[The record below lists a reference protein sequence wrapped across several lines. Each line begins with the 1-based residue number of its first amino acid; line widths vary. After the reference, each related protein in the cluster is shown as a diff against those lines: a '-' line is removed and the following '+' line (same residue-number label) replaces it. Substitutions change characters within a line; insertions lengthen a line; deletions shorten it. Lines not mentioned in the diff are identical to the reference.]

1 MPRMSPLLAYR
12 RLAQLLPVALVVAA
26 LVASAAPASATT
38 SSCNPHGSWATTN
51 AEATRYFRAVN
62 PTRATFTV
70 QRGTLSATFDRGR
83 LTFGGYSLTIVGKLG
98 ATTKIKEV
106 IDMVTEAPYHMS
118 GNTLALGRGTYD
130 VHYISVV
137 VTTAAGSKRVPLP
150 DQHMATAGNS
160 VAISCTAS
168 VLHWRVATGRTAG
181 VVLTFHRARG

>member
-1 MPRMSPLLAYR
+1 MTRISPHPRSRWLA
-12 RLAQLLPVALVVAA
+12 LAA
-26 LVASAAPASATT
+26 LALSACAVISVATPAAARSQT
-38 SSCNPHGSWATTN
+38 CNPHGSWATTN

-118 GNTLALGRGTYD
+118 GSTLVVGRGTYD

-137 VTTAAGSKRVPLP
+137 VTTASGSKRVPLP
-150 DQHMATAGNS
+150 DQHVVSNANS

-168 VLHWRVATGRTAG
+168 VLHWRVATGPTAG